1 MWQKH
6 KKIWLALLVGWF
18 LVGCG
23 GGGGTHDPAN
33 KAPVAKA
40 DALTVTQGGVSVI
53 INVLANDSDADGDT
67 LHIKTGGVGNPT
79 HGGSAVLKADKI
91 QYTPPLNYNG
101 VETFSYTVYDGHGGE
116 AKATVTVTIKPVH
129 TPDILSLSS
138 TMEKAWLENVLIP
151 SKKSTI
157 QLDNLVDRNIKVYV
171 MTHSGKMEVS
181 STVSLETQRIT
192 LDVPADVI
200 QGNLVIQDAK
210 GTMLAGAEYRVMT
223 IRTPYI
229 QTIIPEA
236 ALAGETVLL
245 EGVNLPSAPL
255 QVVFADQNTS
265 LTQIITPLNG
275 NVRFVVPKDAMSGNI
290 YLRIHQI
297 ETNRLHLSVKK
308 KIQVHVTPTRGVE
321 VNTSDVRFV
330 FGLEETKLDAN
341 STATLAVENGTLQYI
356 IATVKREGKAPA
368 VLSMATVLPDTNVSL
383 EMDTLSTA
391 TTWVMM
397 GLISRISTP
406 PNQWQELY
414 DQVHADAKVQALA
427 TYIETLQK
435 TDFDAWATR
444 SDATLADKLQE
455 ALTSVMQASSHK
467 ALTRMVQ
474 STSESIPTVV
484 IHQVPENS
492 DIYVDDYRYT
502 LANIVK
508 TDHRLNNGSV
518 NIINDTRLF
527 LSVEARNSED
537 GEIVNGYSHYDS
549 INEINT
555 KSLIGPKGWF
565 VTGFSSLKELNLH
578 GTDAILEI
586 VVGSHT
592 GETTEKGLSDDLM
605 VRTTIHGVF
614 VPILNQALSSLLDT
628 KLNSAFGE
636 DPSHMKRLISGL
648 TGIYDGAFLFDLQ
661 VKLNNGVG
669 YGKIAKTILIDPLY
683 NGLAN
688 CADLGLINN
697 SCKQT
702 LSGIAKVI
710 GIGDTDDALAMLMR
724 KMTSAFGKKVIK
736 GAIVSI
742 PWIGQAIAIADLA
755 YEGLGAIANAGT
767 VGESFVDMATYPREI
782 NADVN
787 FTLGISDVIPHCA
800 VIPLDIGMQPYSFA
814 LTGSGFVSD
823 GSLPSVSLSVDTE
836 IRTDDVV
843 VLNKGT
849 RMLARFPKPLDLI
862 ANGSQ
867 EDAAVF
873 VNYPEGL
880 WTMYSDRIRV
890 IDPADEIVFLDSIE
904 PTAAYRGATVTLKGC
919 GWVPLNDIKVFF
931 SKQDT
936 LNEYIQAEV
945 LSSTN
950 DTIEVKVPNDAK
962 SGTATVYVSA
972 GNKVTRELLF
982 DINPFSLNE
991 EDKEFTIVEGD
1002 TVMLTGENLAQAS
1015 RVYLIDHT
1023 GKKVTV
1029 PIDQSSENSLDITIP
1044 EGLAYGKIQVYA
1056 EGNEKAVT
1064 NAITIPMV
1072 PKGVDANP
1080 PSQSFID
1087 TIQVTLAQEDNV
1099 DIFYRIDEGD
1109 EQEYTGTITLNA
1121 EDAKFE
1127 YFSIST
1133 FAQVTVNDVNY
1144 TSSELEYQY
1153 RPIICESDEELVDG
1167 ECKSIFTEK
1176 QCPLVY
1182 DATLD
1187 DNPDSNWSIVLPI
1200 RDKDGDGHYEDNIYC
1215 GYTIYDDGHIY
1226 HSSYQIDGHEI
1237 FRIYSYK
1244 SGAIKERASQNTL
1257 QKPFHEW
1264 YRETGELWVRTFY
1277 DSQGEF
1283 VRTEEYYITDELYRE
1298 YEWGGIKS
1306 NALSFGYINWIS
1318 GGWKQYFKNGKT
1330 EYELHFFQGRRE
1342 GMKKQW
1348 YESGNIRYEV
1358 LYDNDSKKGW
1368 ETYYYDEEGKK
1379 SMETYYIDTFTIDGI
1394 QTRWYQSGQVA
1405 METPYSNDKIN
1416 GVQKYY
1422 TSKGCL
1428 SMTRTYDNGVMT
1440 NQTEYDCN

>member
-6 KKIWLALLVGWF
+6 KKTWLALLVGWF

-23 GGGGTHDPAN
+23 GGGGAHDPAN

-40 DALTVTQGGVSVI
+40 DTLTVTQGGVSVT

-67 LHIKTGGVGNPT
+67 LHIKTGSVGNPT
-79 HGGSAVLKADKI
+79 HGGSTVLKADKI
-91 QYTPPLNYNG
+91 QYTPPLNYSG
-101 VETFSYTVYDGHGGE
+101 VETFSYTVYDGYGGE

-129 TPDILSLSS
+129 TPDVLSLSS
-138 TMEKAWLENVLIP
+138 TMGKTWLENVLIP
-151 SKKSTI
+151 NKKSTI
-157 QLDNLVDRNIKVYV
+157 QLDNLTNRNIKVYV
-171 MTHSGKMEVS
+171 MTHRGKAEVS

-210 GTMLAGAEYRVMT
+210 GTIFAGAEYRVMT

-236 ALAGETVLL
+236 ALAGETTVVL
-245 EGVNLPSAPL
+245 EGANLPSAPL

-265 LTQIITPLNG
+265 LTQTVTPLNG
-275 NVRFVVPKDAMSGNI
+275 NVRFVVPKDAISGNI

-308 KIQVHVTPTRGVE
+308 EIQVHVTPTRGIE
-321 VNTSDVRFV
+321 LNTSDIRFV

-341 STATLAVENGTLQYI
+341 STAKLAVENGTLQYI
-356 IATVKREGKAPA
+356 IATVKREGKVPA
-368 VLSMATVLPDTNVSL
+368 VLSMATVLPDTSVSL

-397 GLISRISTP
+397 GLIARISTP

-414 DQVHADAKVQALA
+414 DQIHADAKVQALA

-444 SDATLADKLQE
+444 SDATLSDKLQE

-467 ALTRMVQ
+467 ALTRVVQ

-484 IHQVPENS
+484 IHQVPENG
-492 DIYVDDYRYT
+492 DIYVDDYRYI

-518 NIINDTRLF
+518 NIVNDTRLF

-578 GTDAILEI
+578 GTDAMLEI

-592 GETTEKGLSDDLM
+592 GETTEEGLSDDLM

-710 GIGDTDDALAMLMR
+710 GIGDTDDVLAMLMR
-724 KMTSAFGKKVIK
+724 KMASAFGKKVIK

-755 YEGLGAIANAGT
+755 YEGLGAIANTGT

-787 FTLGISDVIPHCA
+787 FTLGISDVDPHCA
-800 VIPLDIGMQPYSFA
+800 VIPPDIGTQSYSFA
-814 LTGSGFVSD
+814 LTGSGFTSD
-823 GSLPSVSLSVDTE
+823 DSQPSVSLLGNTE
-836 IRTDDVV
+836 IETDDVM
-843 VLNKGT
+843 VLKEGT
-849 RMLARFPKPLDLI
+849 EMLARFPRPLDFI

-867 EDAAVF
+867 EDVAVF
-873 VNYPEGL
+873 AKYPEGL
-880 WTMYSDRIRV
+880 SVMYSDRIRV

-904 PTAAYRGATVTLKGC
+904 PAAAYRGATVALKGC
-919 GWVPLNDIKVFF
+919 GWVPLDDIKVFF

-936 LNEYIQAEV
+936 LDEYVQAEV

-962 SGTATVYVSA
+962 SGTVYVTA
-972 GNKVTRELLF
+972 GNKVTRKLLF
-982 DINPFSLNE
+982 DINPFSLDE
-991 EDKEFTIVEGD
+991 KDEEFTALEGD

-1029 PIDQSSENSLDITIP
+1029 PIDQSNENSLDITIP
-1044 EGLAYGKIQVYA
+1044 EGLAYGKIQIYA

-1072 PKGVDANP
+1072 PKGVDAHP
-1080 PSQSFID
+1080 LSQSFLNSIK
-1087 TIQVTLAQEDNV
+1087 VTLSQEDNV
-1099 DIFYRIDEGD
+1099 DIFYRIDKGE
-1109 EQEYTGTITLNA
+1109 EQKYTEPITLNA
-1121 EDAKFE
+1121 DEAEFMH
-1127 YFSIST
+1127 YSIYT
-1133 FAQVTVNDVNY
+1133 YARVTVDDINY
-1144 TSSELEYQY
+1144 TSNELEYQY
-1153 RPIICESDEELVDG
+1153 TPIVCNPDEEFVDG
-1167 ECKSIFTEK
+1167 ECKSIFAGK
-1176 QCPLVY
+1176 LCPLVY
-1182 DATLD
+1182 DAALD

-1215 GYTIYDDGHIY
+1215 GYTNYDDGHIY
-1226 HSSYQIDGHEI
+1226 HSSYKIDAHEI
-1237 FRIYSYK
+1237 FRIYYYE
-1244 SGAIKERASQNTL
+1244 SGAIKEKYSQLTL

-1264 YRETGELWVRTFY
+1264 YRKTGELWFRTFY
-1277 DSQGEF
+1277 NNQGEF
-1283 VRTEEYYITDELYRE
+1283 VRTEEYYVTNELYRE
-1298 YEWGGIKS
+1298 YEWGGTKS
-1306 NALSFGYINWIS
+1306 NALIFGYINWIS

-1330 EYELHFFQGRRE
+1330 EYELHFSHGRRE

-1348 YESGNIRYEV
+1348 YESENIRYEV

-1394 QTRWYQSGQVA
+1394 QTRWYRSGQVE

-1428 SMTRTYDNGVMT
+1428 SMTSTYDNGVVT
-1440 NQTEYDCN
+1440 NQTKYDCN

>member
-6 KKIWLALLVGWF
+6 KEIWLVLLVGWF

-23 GGGGTHDPAN
+23 GGGTQNPAN

-40 DALTVTQGGVSVI
+40 DALTVTQGSASVTI
-53 INVLANDSDADGDT
+53 DVLANDSDADGDT
-67 LHIKTGGVGNPT
+67 LHIKTGSVGSPT
-79 HGGSAVLKADKI
+79 HGGSTALKADKI
-91 QYTPPLNYNG
+91 QYTPPLDYNG
-101 VETFSYTVYDGHGGE
+101 VETFSYSVHDGHGGE
-116 AKATVTVTIKPVH
+116 AKATVTVTIKPID
-129 TPDILSLSS
+129 TPDVLSLSS
-138 TMEKAWLENVLIP
+138 SMEKTWLESVLIP
-151 SKKSTI
+151 NKKSTL
-157 QLDNLVDRNIKVYV
+157 QLAGLMDQDVKVYV
-171 MTHSGKMEVS
+171 TTRRGKTEVP

-192 LDVPADVI
+192 FDVPVDVI
-200 QGNLVIQDAK
+200 QGDLVIQDAK
-210 GTMLAGAEYRVMT
+210 GAMLSGAKYRVMT
-223 IRTPYI
+223 TRAPYI
-229 QTIIPEA
+229 QTITPEA
-236 ALAGETVLL
+236 VLAGETVVL
-245 EGVNLPSAPL
+245 EGANLPTTPV
-255 QVVFADQNTS
+255 QVVFADQNAS
-265 LTQIITPLNG
+265 LTQTATPLNDS
-275 NVRFVVPKDAMSGNI
+275 VSFVIPKGAISGNI
-290 YLRIHQI
+290 YLRMHQA
-297 ETNRLHLSVKK
+297 ETNRLYLSVKK
-308 KIQVHVTPTRGVE
+308 EIQVHVTPAKGVD
-321 VNTSDVRFV
+321 VNTSDIRFV

-341 STATLAVENGTLQYI
+341 STAKLVVENSTLQYI

-391 TTWVMM
+391 TAWVMM
-397 GLISRISTP
+397 GLVTRVSTP
-406 PNQWQELY
+406 PNKWRELY
-414 DQVHADAKVQALA
+414 DQIHTDAKVQALA

-435 TDFDAWATR
+435 TDFDAWATH
-444 SDATLADKLQE
+444 SDAALDTKLQE
-455 ALTSVMQASSHK
+455 ALSSVMQTSSRK
-467 ALTRMVQ
+467 ALARMTQ
-474 STSESIPTVV
+474 SASEDTPTVV
-484 IHQVPENS
+484 IRQEPEN
-492 DIYVDDYRYT
+492 DNIYVDDYRYMLST
-502 LANIVK
+502 IVK

-549 INEINT
+549 IQEINT
-555 KSLIGPKGWF
+555 KSLVGPKGWF
-565 VTGFSSLKELNLH
+565 FTGFSSLKELNLH

-688 CADLGLINN
+688 CADFGLINN

-710 GIGDTDDALAMLMR
+710 GIGDTDDVLAMLMK
-724 KMTSAFGKKVIK
+724 KMASAFEKKVIK

-755 YEGLGAIANAGT
+755 YEGLGTIANAGT
-767 VGESFVDMATYPREI
+767 VGESFIDMATYPREI
-782 NADVN
+782 NADIN

-800 VIPLDIGMQPYSFA
+800 VISPDIGTQPYPFA
-814 LTGSGFVSD
+814 LRGSGFASD
-823 GSLPSVSLSVDTE
+823 SSQPSVSLLVDTE
-836 IRTDDVV
+836 VKTDDVT

-849 RMLARFPKPLDLI
+849 RVLARFPKPLDLI

-867 EDAAVF
+867 EDVSVT

-880 WTMYSDRIRV
+880 WTMYSEWIRV
-890 IDPADEIVFLDSIE
+890 IDPDDTMVFLDSIE
-904 PTAAYRGATVTLKGC
+904 PTTAYRGATVTLKGC
-919 GWVPLNDIKVFF
+919 GWVPLDDIKVFF

-936 LNEYIQAEV
+936 ADEYVQAEV

-962 SGTATVYVSA
+962 NGTATVYVST
-972 GNKVTRELLF
+972 GNKVTRELLL

-991 EDKEFTIVEGD
+991 EDEEFTVIEGD

-1023 GKKVTV
+1023 GKKVIV

-1056 EGNEKAVT
+1056 EDNEKSVT
-1064 NAITIPMV
+1064 NVITIPMV
-1072 PKGVDANP
+1072 PKGVDAD
-1080 PSQSFID
+1080 PSNQSF
-1087 TIQVTLAQEDNV
+1087 TNSIQVTLSQEDNV
-1099 DIFYRIDEGD
+1099 DIFYRIDKGD
-1109 EQEYTGTITLNA
+1109 EQKYTEPITLNA
-1121 EDAKFE
+1121 NEAEFE
-1127 YFSIST
+1127 YYSIDT
-1133 FAQVTVNDVNY
+1133 YARVTVDDVNY
-1144 TSSELEYQY
+1144 TSNVLEYQY
-1153 RPIICESDEELVDG
+1153 TPIVCNADEEFVDG
-1167 ECKSIFTEK
+1167 ECKSIFEGK

-1187 DNPDSNWSIVLPI
+1187 DDLATDYSILLPI
-1200 RDKDGDGHYEDNIYC
+1200 RDKNGDGQYEDNIYC

-1226 HSSYQIDGHEI
+1226 HSSYHIDGHEI
-1237 FRIYSYK
+1237 FRIYYYE
-1244 SGAIKERASQNTL
+1244 SGAIKEKYSQPTL

-1264 YRETGELWVRTFY
+1264 YRETGELWFRAFY
-1277 DSQGEF
+1277 DSQDVF
-1283 VRTEEYYITDELYRE
+1283 MKTEEYYITNELYRE
-1298 YEWGGIKS
+1298 YEWGGTES
-1306 NALSFGYINWIS
+1306 NALSFGYKSWIS

-1330 EYELHFFQGRRE
+1330 EYELHFLHGIRE

-1394 QTRWYQSGQVA
+1394 QTRWYRSGQVE
-1405 METPYSNDKIN
+1405 METPYTNNKIN
-1416 GVQKYY
+1416 GIQKYY
-1422 TSKGCL
+1422 TSKGCI

-1440 NQTEYDCN
+1440 NQARYDCN